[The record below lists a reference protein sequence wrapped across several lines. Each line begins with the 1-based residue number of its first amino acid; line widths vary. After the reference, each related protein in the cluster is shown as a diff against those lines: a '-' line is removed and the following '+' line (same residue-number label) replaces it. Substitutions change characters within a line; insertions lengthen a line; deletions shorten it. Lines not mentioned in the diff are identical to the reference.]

1 VNKHKRIH
9 LIEYLIGD
17 SIRFGAEHRFLNLI
31 CLLSAVSF
39 FISLPCNL
47 IFGMSFGI
55 TLISLISCVICVGL
69 FVLSRFFGKVKYTFM
84 AFFVFA
90 ITALSMQ
97 WFLAGGIQGGIS
109 YYFIS
114 LMVMALFIF
123 ERKTRIFLTL
133 LFILVILALI
143 TIEYH
148 YPQMVSGY
156 TSRKQLFFD
165 HVSNFLTAVPFY
177 ILTVIFTKN
186 LYKNEKKNT
195 ETIIEQYRKSSGYL
209 KDQMN
214 EKIKILSIR
223 EREVFELIIEAK
235 SNKEIS
241 DRLHIG
247 VPTVKTHIN
256 NIYKK
261 LNVGKRI
268 DIANRFQ

>member
-1 VNKHKRIH
+1 
-9 LIEYLIGD
+9 
-17 SIRFGAEHRFLNLI
+17 
-31 CLLSAVSF
+31 
-39 FISLPCNL
+39 
-47 IFGMSFGI
+47 MSFGI
-55 TLISLISCVICVGL
+55 TLISLISCVICICL

-84 AFFVFA
+84 AFFIFT
-90 ITALSMQ
+90 IIALSIQ
-97 WFLAGGIQGGIS
+97 WFLDGGIQGGIS

-114 LMVMALFIF
+114 LMVMALFLF
-123 ERKTRIFLTL
+123 EKKSRIFLTL

-143 TIEYH
+143 IIEYL

-156 TSRKQLFFD
+156 TSRKQLFLD
-165 HVSNFLTAVPFY
+165 HISNFLTAVPFY

-186 LYKNEKKNT
+186 LYKTEKRNT
-195 ETIIEQYRKSSGYL
+195 ETIIEQYRKNSGYL

-223 EREVFELIIEAK
+223 EREVLKLIIEAK

-241 DRLHIG
+241 DSLNISI
-247 VPTVKTHIN
+247 PTVKTHIN

-261 LNVGKRI
+261 LNVGKRL